1 MYNYL
6 VKLLLSLIRLFF
18 LNFMTL
24 PGGEITKRELH
35 FIWIVDCSG
44 SMRDDGKIQSLNYAI
59 REAIPHMQREAENNF
74 QANLLISALKF
85 STGAQWFI
93 PPTKINSFKWIDVDA
108 KGHTDLGQALML
120 LSEILHIPPMTNR
133 GLPPVLVLLSDGQ
146 PTDDYEDGLNKLL
159 NEPWGKKAIR
169 IAIAIGEDANMKVLE
184 KFIGNDERKPL
195 LARNPETLSNYIR
208 WVSTV
213 VQSASARP
221 KSQQKNLEVQ
231 DSNVEIPKPPEVISN
246 ATEVW

>member
-1 MYNYL
+1 M
-6 VKLLLSLIRLFF
+6 R
-18 LNFMTL
+18 L

-93 PPTKINSFKWIDVDA
+93 PPTNVNNFKWIDVDA
-108 KGHTDLGQALML
+108 MGHTDLGQALRL
-120 LSEILHIPPMTNR
+120 LSEMLHIPPMTNR

-146 PTDDYEDGLNKLL
+146 PTDKYEDGLNKLL
-159 NEPWGKKAIR
+159 SEPWGKKAIR

-221 KSQQKNLEVQ
+221 KSQQKNLEIQ
-231 DSNVEIPKPPEVISN
+231 DSNIEIPKPPEMIST